1 MKKAL
6 LCLLVSVT
14 GFVQAGTKPTK
25 NPVVAPAPAAD
36 DSLGFSLMAGYDSA
50 YIFRGVKYGD
60 NLISTGLTMPFK
72 LTDKATLTLSPW
84 YGTIAG
90 EKYDELDLPISLTYD
105 LGFVTAGV
113 GYTWYYYAFSGF
125 NTSEP
130 NFTLSKT
137 VAGFNWYAGAYLDVN
152 ADGGDLFANKG
163 GSEGWY
169 FETGVNYPIKIT
181 EKFQLV
187 PEVKISYGDK
197 YYGVS
202 GFNNVIVK
210 LTAPI
215 ALTKTATLAP
225 YIAGSFA
232 IDSLEELGV
241 QDYLVGGV
249 ALTVTF

>member
-6 LCLLVSVT
+6 LCLLVSVA
-14 GFVQAGTKPTK
+14 GFTQAGTKAAK
-25 NPVVAPAPAAD
+25 NPVVAPAPVD
-36 DSLGFSLMAGYDSA
+36 DSLGFGLTAGYDSS
-50 YIFRGVKYGD
+50 YIFRGVNYGD
-60 NLISTGLTMPFK
+60 HLLSVGLSAPIK
-72 LTDKATLTLSPW
+72 LTDKATFTFAPW
-84 YGTIAG
+84 YGHIAG
-90 EKYDELDLPISLTYD
+90 ESYDELDLVASLTYD

-113 GYTWYYYAFSGF
+113 GYTWYYYPFSDF
-125 NTSEP
+125 STSEP
-130 NFTLSKT
+130 NITLSKSF
-137 VAGFNWYAGAYLDVN
+137 AGFNWYAGAYLDVN

-163 GSEGWY
+163 GDEGWY

-181 EKFQLV
+181 ESFSLV